1 MAEESQDLQSIQS
14 LKGVG
19 PKSASFLNNLGIFTI
34 PDAVMHL
41 PFRYEDRSFI
51 TPIGEAN
58 YQAPVLIEGEIMK
71 SSVVF
76 RGRRMLFTE
85 IYDGT
90 GKLTMR
96 MFNFAMAQHKA
107 LEEGKMIRCYG
118 NITPGPNGKQMIHP
132 QYQVFEKDVE
142 IEIEENLTPI
152 YPTTSGLQQNK
163 LKKIIEDSLRF
174 CEEHNLLKEN
184 LNTGNYSE
192 FGNLLETL
200 KFLHKPPVN
209 TDIEELIEG
218 KHPAQKSL
226 IKEELI
232 AHMLCAGILKNELEG
247 RTGPS
252 MGNESEEENRFLDT
266 LPFDLTNAQKR
277 SWEQIRNDLT
287 DVKPMRRLL
296 QGDVGSGK
304 TLIAALSALHSH
316 SNNWQTAFLCPT
328 EILAEQHF
336 NSFQAWFNELGLK
349 TELLTGS
356 TKAKDR
362 KLIVKELALGEIDV
376 LIGTHAIF
384 QSGVEFKRLG
394 LTIIDEQ
401 HRFGVHQRFS
411 MLEKGG
417 RQNSSPHQLI
427 MTATPIPRT
436 LAMTVYGSLETSIID
451 ELPPGR
457 NPVQTSSRPD
467 SLRDRVIKRVEEVC
481 LTGKRAY
488 WVCTLIEDSDE
499 LEAQSAEELFKEI
512 SNSLPKLKVGLVHGR
527 LKKEDKDF
535 VIKKFREGDIQLLVC
550 TTVIEVGVDVPEA
563 TLMIIENPER
573 LGLSQLHQLRG
584 RVGRKANTD
593 SHCLL
598 LYKEPLSGMAEE
610 RIKTM
615 ELTNDGFKIAEK
627 DLELR
632 GAGDIYGIRQSGLMD
647 LKIANPIRDSELLVE
662 AQTEALELGKNEKE
676 FAKIL
681 VKRWISNRVD
691 YSES

>member
-1 MAEESQDLQSIQS
+1 MTEESKDLHSIQN

-19 PKSASFLNNLGIFTI
+19 PKSASSLNNLGIFTI

-41 PFRYEDRSFI
+41 PFRYEDRSFV
-51 TPIGEAN
+51 TPIGDTA
-58 YQAPVLIEGEIMK
+58 YQVPVLIEGEIMK
-71 SSVVF
+71 STVVF

-132 QYQVFEKDVE
+132 QYQIFERE
-142 IEIEENLTPI
+142 QPIEIEDNLTPI

-163 LKKIIEDSLRF
+163 LKKIIETSIKF
-174 CEEHNLLKEN
+174 CEENNLLKEDPSK
-184 LNTGNYSE
+184 GSYSK

-200 KFLHKPPVN
+200 KFLHKPPVDTN
-209 TDIEELIEG
+209 ITDLIEG
-218 KHPAQKSL
+218 KHPAQKVL

-247 RTGPS
+247 RTGPLMAEES
-252 MGNESEEENRFLDT
+252 GNEGSFLDS
-266 LPFDLTNAQKR
+266 LPFHLTEAQKR
-277 SWEQIRNDLT
+277 TWREIKIDLT
-287 DVKPMRRLL
+287 GKNPMRRLL

-304 TLIAALSALHSH
+304 TLVGALAALHAN
-316 SNNWQTAFLCPT
+316 SNGWQTALLCPT

-336 NSFQAWFNELGLK
+336 NSFQTWFDHLGIK

-356 TKAKDR
+356 TKAKD
-362 KLIVKELALGEIDV
+362 KKQIVKELAKGEIDI

-384 QSGVEFKRLG
+384 QSGVDFDRLG

-417 RQNSSPHQLI
+417 KEQLSPHQLI

-436 LAMTVYGSLETSIID
+436 LAMTVYGSLETSVID

-467 SLRDRVIKRVEEVC
+467 SLRDKVIKRVEEVC

-488 WVCTLIEDSDE
+488 WVCTLIEDSEE

-512 SNSLPKLKVGLVHGR
+512 SQSLPKLKVGLVHGR
-527 LKKEDKDF
+527 LKKDEKDS
-535 VIKKFREGDIQLLVC
+535 VIEKFRKGDIQLLVC
-550 TTVIEVGVDVPEA
+550 TTVIEVGVDVPDA

-584 RVGRKANTD
+584 RVGRKANTE

-615 ELTNDGFKIAEK
+615 EMTNDGFQIAEK

-647 LKIANPIRDSELLVE
+647 LKIANPIRDSDLLVE
-662 AQTEALELGKNEKE
+662 AQDEALELSRNETE
-676 FAKIL
+676 FAETL
-681 VKRWISNRVD
+681 VKRWIGNRVD

>member
-1 MAEESQDLQSIQS
+1 MTEESKDLHSIQN

-19 PKSASFLNNLGIFTI
+19 PKSASSLNNLGIFTI

-41 PFRYEDRSFI
+41 PFRYEDRSFV
-51 TPIGEAN
+51 TPIGDTA
-58 YQAPVLIEGEIMK
+58 YQVPVLIEGEIMK
-71 SSVVF
+71 STVVF

-132 QYQVFEKDVE
+132 QYQIFERE
-142 IEIEENLTPI
+142 QPIEIEDNLTPI

-163 LKKIIEDSLRF
+163 LKKIIETSIKF
-174 CEEHNLLKEN
+174 CEENNLLKEDPSK
-184 LNTGNYSE
+184 GSYSK

-200 KFLHKPPVN
+200 KFLHKPPVDTN
-209 TDIEELIEG
+209 ITDLIEG
-218 KHPAQKSL
+218 KHPAQKVL

-247 RTGPS
+247 RTGPLMAEES
-252 MGNESEEENRFLDT
+252 GNEGSFLDS
-266 LPFDLTNAQKR
+266 LPFHLTEAQKR
-277 SWEQIRNDLT
+277 TWREIKIDLIG
-287 DVKPMRRLL
+287 KNPMRRLL

-304 TLIAALSALHSH
+304 TLVGALSALHAN
-316 SNNWQTAFLCPT
+316 SNGWQTALLCPT

-336 NSFQAWFNELGLK
+336 NSFQTWFDHLGIK

-356 TKAKDR
+356 TKAKD
-362 KLIVKELALGEIDV
+362 KKQIVKELAKGEIDI

-384 QSGVEFKRLG
+384 QSGVDFDRLG

-417 RQNSSPHQLI
+417 KEQLSPHQLI

-436 LAMTVYGSLETSIID
+436 LAMTVYGSLETSVID

-467 SLRDRVIKRVEEVC
+467 SLRDKVIKRVEEVC

-488 WVCTLIEDSDE
+488 WVCTLIEDSEE

-512 SNSLPKLKVGLVHGR
+512 SQSLPKLKVGLVHGR
-527 LKKEDKDF
+527 LKKDEKDS
-535 VIKKFREGDIQLLVC
+535 VIEKFRKGDIQLLVC
-550 TTVIEVGVDVPEA
+550 TTVIEVGVDVPDA

-584 RVGRKANTD
+584 RVGRKANTE

-615 ELTNDGFKIAEK
+615 EMTNDGFQIAEK

-662 AQTEALELGKNEKE
+662 AQDEALELSRNETE
-676 FAKIL
+676 FAETL
-681 VKRWISNRVD
+681 VKRWIGNRVD

>member
-1 MAEESQDLQSIQS
+1 MTEESKDLHSIQN

-19 PKSASFLNNLGIFTI
+19 PKSASSLNNLGIFTI

-41 PFRYEDRSFI
+41 PFRYEDRSFV
-51 TPIGEAN
+51 TPIGDTA
-58 YQAPVLIEGEIMK
+58 YQVPVLIEGEIMK
-71 SSVVF
+71 STVVF

-132 QYQVFEKDVE
+132 QYQIFERE
-142 IEIEENLTPI
+142 QPIEIEDNLTPI

-163 LKKIIEDSLRF
+163 LKKIIETSIKF
-174 CEEHNLLKEN
+174 CEENNLLKEDPSK
-184 LNTGNYSE
+184 GSYSK

-200 KFLHKPPVN
+200 KFLHKPPVDTN
-209 TDIEELIEG
+209 ITDLIEG
-218 KHPAQKSL
+218 KHPAQKVL

-247 RTGPS
+247 RTGPLMAEES
-252 MGNESEEENRFLDT
+252 GNEGSFLDS
-266 LPFDLTNAQKR
+266 LPFHLTEAQKR
-277 SWEQIRNDLT
+277 TWREIKIDLT
-287 DVKPMRRLL
+287 GKNPMRRLL

-304 TLIAALSALHSH
+304 TLVGALSALHAN
-316 SNNWQTAFLCPT
+316 SNGWQTALLCPT

-336 NSFQAWFNELGLK
+336 NSFQTWFDHLGIK

-356 TKAKDR
+356 TKAKD
-362 KLIVKELALGEIDV
+362 KKQIVKELAKGEIDI

-384 QSGVEFKRLG
+384 QSGVDFNRLG

-417 RQNSSPHQLI
+417 KEQLSPHQLI

-436 LAMTVYGSLETSIID
+436 LAMTVYGSLETSVID

-467 SLRDRVIKRVEEVC
+467 SLRDKVIKRVEEVC

-488 WVCTLIEDSDE
+488 WVCTLIEDSEE

-512 SNSLPKLKVGLVHGR
+512 SQSLPKLKVGLVHGR
-527 LKKEDKDF
+527 LKKDEKDS
-535 VIKKFREGDIQLLVC
+535 VIEKFRKGDIQLLVC
-550 TTVIEVGVDVPEA
+550 TTVIEVGVDVPDA

-584 RVGRKANTD
+584 RVGRKANTE

-615 ELTNDGFKIAEK
+615 EMTNDGFQIAEK

-647 LKIANPIRDSELLVE
+647 LKIANPIRDSDLLVE
-662 AQTEALELGKNEKE
+662 AQDEALELSRNETE
-676 FAKIL
+676 FAETL
-681 VKRWISNRVD
+681 VKRWIGNRVD

>member
-1 MAEESQDLQSIQS
+1 MTEESQDLQSIQS

-19 PKSASFLNNLGIFTI
+19 PKSASLLNNLGIFTI

-277 SWEQIRNDLT
+277 SWEEIRNDLT

-356 TKAKDR
+356 TKAKER
-362 KLIVKELALGEIDV
+362 KLIVKELALGEIDI

-417 RQNSSPHQLI
+417 KQNSSPHQLI

-436 LAMTVYGSLETSIID
+436 LAMTVYGSLETSVID

-527 LKKEDKDF
+527 LKKDDKDF

-598 LYKEPLSGMAEE
+598 LYKEPLSMMAEE

>member
-1 MAEESQDLQSIQS
+1 M
-14 LKGVG
+14 
-19 PKSASFLNNLGIFTI
+19 
-34 PDAVMHL
+34 
-41 PFRYEDRSFI
+41 
-51 TPIGEAN
+51 
-58 YQAPVLIEGEIMK
+58 
-71 SSVVF
+71 
-76 RGRRMLFTE
+76 
-85 IYDGT
+85 
-90 GKLTMR
+90 
-96 MFNFAMAQHKA
+96 
-107 LEEGKMIRCYG
+107 
-118 NITPGPNGKQMIHP
+118 
-132 QYQVFEKDVE
+132 
-142 IEIEENLTPI
+142 
-152 YPTTSGLQQNK
+152 
-163 LKKIIEDSLRF
+163 
-174 CEEHNLLKEN
+174 
-184 LNTGNYSE
+184 
-192 FGNLLETL
+192 
-200 KFLHKPPVN
+200 
-209 TDIEELIEG
+209 IEG

-277 SWEQIRNDLT
+277 SWEEIRNDLT

-550 TTVIEVGVDVPEA
+550 TTVIEVGVDIPEA

>member
-1 MAEESQDLQSIQS
+1 MTEESQDLQSIQS

-19 PKSASFLNNLGIFTI
+19 PKSASLLNNLGIFTI

-200 KFLHKPPVN
+200 RFLHKPPVN

-277 SWEQIRNDLT
+277 SWEEIRNDLT
-287 DVKPMRRLL
+287 DVRPMRRLL

-356 TKAKDR
+356 TKAKER
-362 KLIVKELALGEIDV
+362 KLIVKELSLGEIDI

-417 RQNSSPHQLI
+417 KQNSSPHQLI

-436 LAMTVYGSLETSIID
+436 LAMTVYGSLETSVID

-527 LKKEDKDF
+527 LKKDDKDF

-598 LYKEPLSGMAEE
+598 LYKEPLSMMAEE

>member
-1 MAEESQDLQSIQS
+1 MTEESKDLHSIQN

-19 PKSASFLNNLGIFTI
+19 PKSASSLNNLGIFTI

-41 PFRYEDRSFI
+41 PFRYEDRSFV
-51 TPIGEAN
+51 TPIGDTA
-58 YQAPVLIEGEIMK
+58 YQVPVLIEGEIMK
-71 SSVVF
+71 STVVF

-107 LEEGKMIRCYG
+107 LEEGKIIRCYG

-132 QYQVFEKDVE
+132 QYQIFERE
-142 IEIEENLTPI
+142 QPIEIEDNLTPI

-163 LKKIIEDSLRF
+163 LKKIIETSIKF
-174 CEEHNLLKEN
+174 CEENNLLKEDPSK
-184 LNTGNYSE
+184 GSYSK

-200 KFLHKPPVN
+200 KFLHKPPVDTN
-209 TDIEELIEG
+209 ITDLIEG
-218 KHPAQKSL
+218 KHPAQKVL

-247 RTGPS
+247 RTGPLMAEES
-252 MGNESEEENRFLDT
+252 GNEGSFLDS
-266 LPFDLTNAQKR
+266 LPFHLTEAQKR
-277 SWEQIRNDLT
+277 TWREIKIDLT
-287 DVKPMRRLL
+287 GKNPMRRLL

-304 TLIAALSALHSH
+304 TLVGALSALHAN
-316 SNNWQTAFLCPT
+316 SNGWQTALLCPT

-336 NSFQAWFNELGLK
+336 NSFQTWFDHLGIK

-356 TKAKDR
+356 TKAKD
-362 KLIVKELALGEIDV
+362 KKQIVKELAKGEIDI

-384 QSGVEFKRLG
+384 QSGVDFDKLG

-417 RQNSSPHQLI
+417 KEQLSPHQLI

-436 LAMTVYGSLETSIID
+436 LAMTVYGSLETSVID

-467 SLRDRVIKRVEEVC
+467 SLRDKVIKRVEEVC

-488 WVCTLIEDSDE
+488 WVCTLIEDSEE

-512 SNSLPKLKVGLVHGR
+512 SQSLPKLKVGLVHGR
-527 LKKEDKDF
+527 LKKDEKDS
-535 VIKKFREGDIQLLVC
+535 VIEKFRKGDIQLLVC
-550 TTVIEVGVDVPEA
+550 TTVIEVGVDVPDA

-584 RVGRKANTD
+584 RVGRKANTE

-615 ELTNDGFKIAEK
+615 EMTNDGFQIAEK

-662 AQTEALELGKNEKE
+662 AQDEALELSRNETE
-676 FAKIL
+676 FAETL
-681 VKRWISNRVD
+681 VKRWIGNRVD

>member
-1 MAEESQDLQSIQS
+1 MTEESKDLHSIQN

-19 PKSASFLNNLGIFTI
+19 PKSASSLNNLGIFTI

-41 PFRYEDRSFI
+41 PFRYEDRSFV
-51 TPIGEAN
+51 TPIGDTA
-58 YQAPVLIEGEIMK
+58 YQVPVLIEGEIMK
-71 SSVVF
+71 STVVF

-132 QYQVFEKDVE
+132 QYQIFERE
-142 IEIEENLTPI
+142 QPIEIEDNLTPI

-163 LKKIIEDSLRF
+163 LKKIIETSIKF
-174 CEEHNLLKEN
+174 CEENNLLKEDPSK
-184 LNTGNYSE
+184 GSYSK

-200 KFLHKPPVN
+200 KFLHKPPVDTN
-209 TDIEELIEG
+209 ITDLIEG
-218 KHPAQKSL
+218 KHPAQKVL

-247 RTGPS
+247 RTGPLMAEES
-252 MGNESEEENRFLDT
+252 GNEGSFLDS
-266 LPFDLTNAQKR
+266 LPFHLTEAQKR
-277 SWEQIRNDLT
+277 TWREIKIDLT
-287 DVKPMRRLL
+287 GKNPMRRLL

-304 TLIAALSALHSH
+304 TLVGALSALHAN
-316 SNNWQTAFLCPT
+316 SNGWQTALLCPT

-336 NSFQAWFNELGLK
+336 NSFQTWFDHLGIK

-356 TKAKDR
+356 TKAKD
-362 KLIVKELALGEIDV
+362 KKQIVKELAKGEIDI

-384 QSGVEFKRLG
+384 QSGVDFNRLG

-417 RQNSSPHQLI
+417 KEQLSPHQLI

-436 LAMTVYGSLETSIID
+436 LAMTVYGSLETSVID

-467 SLRDRVIKRVEEVC
+467 SLRDKVIKRVEEVC

-488 WVCTLIEDSDE
+488 WVCTLIEDSEE

-512 SNSLPKLKVGLVHGR
+512 SQSLPKLKVGLVHGR
-527 LKKEDKDF
+527 LKKDEKDS
-535 VIKKFREGDIQLLVC
+535 VIEKFRKGDIQLLVC
-550 TTVIEVGVDVPEA
+550 TTVIEVGVDVPDA

-584 RVGRKANTD
+584 RVGRKANTE

-615 ELTNDGFKIAEK
+615 EMTNDGFQIAEK

-647 LKIANPIRDSELLVE
+647 LYIANPIRDSELLVE
-662 AQTEALELGKNEKE
+662 AQNEALELSRNETE
-676 FAKIL
+676 FAETL
-681 VKRWISNRVD
+681 VKRWIGNRVD

>member
-1 MAEESQDLQSIQS
+1 MTEESQDLQSIQS

-19 PKSASFLNNLGIFTI
+19 PKSASLLNNLGIFTI

-142 IEIEENLTPI
+142 IEIEDSLTPI

-252 MGNESEEENRFLDT
+252 MGNESEEENSFLDT

-362 KLIVKELALGEIDV
+362 KLIVKELALGEIDI

-598 LYKEPLSGMAEE
+598 LYKEPLSMMAEE

>member
-1 MAEESQDLQSIQS
+1 MDEESIDLQSIQNI
-14 LKGVG
+14 KGVG
-19 PKSASFLNNLGIFTI
+19 PKGAISLNNLGIFTI
-34 PDAVMHL
+34 SDAAFHL

-51 TPIGEAN
+51 TPITDAN
-58 YQAPVLIEGEIMK
+58 YQTPVLIEGEIMK
-71 SSVVF
+71 STVVF
-76 RGRRMLFTE
+76 RGRRMLFSE

-107 LEEGKMIRCYG
+107 LEKGKMIRCYG
-118 NITPGPNGKQMIHP
+118 TITPGQNGKQMIHP
-132 QYQVFEKDVE
+132 QYQVFDKEDSIEVEK
-142 IEIEENLTPI
+142 NLTPI

-163 LKKIIEDSLRF
+163 LKKIIENSLEF
-174 CEEHNLLKEN
+174 CDEHNLLKEKSKDKE
-184 LNTGNYSE
+184 YSKY
-192 FGNLLETL
+192 GNLLETL
-200 KFLHKPPVN
+200 KFLHKPPVETN
-209 TDIEELIEG
+209 LNELIEG
-218 KHPAQKSL
+218 KHPAQQAL
-226 IKEELI
+226 IKEELV

-247 RTGPS
+247 RSGPS
-252 MGNESEEENRFLDT
+252 MKEISMHEDIFLKS
-266 LPFDLTNAQKR
+266 LPFDLTDAQNKV
-277 SWEQIRNDLT
+277 WKEILDDLLSK
-287 DVKPMRRLL
+287 VPMRRLL

-304 TLIAALSALHSH
+304 TLVGALAALHAQ
-316 SNNWQTAFLCPT
+316 SNNYQSAILCPT

-336 NSFQAWFNELGLK
+336 TSFSGWFKELGINVM
-349 TELLTGS
+349 LLSGS
-356 TKAKDR
+356 TKAKER
-362 KLIVKELALGEIDV
+362 KKIIEDLEKGNIDI

-384 QSGVEFKRLG
+384 QSGVVFKNLG
-394 LTIIDEQ
+394 LTVIDEQ

-417 RQNSSPHQLI
+417 QENQSPHQLI

-457 NPVQTSSRPD
+457 NPVQTSSRPN
-467 SLRDRVIKRVEEVC
+467 SYREKIIKRVEEVC
-481 LTGKRAY
+481 LSGKRAY

-499 LEAQSAEELFKEI
+499 LEAQSAEELYKEI
-512 SNSLPKLKVGLVHGR
+512 SNALPKLNVGLVHGR
-527 LKKEDKDF
+527 LKKDQKDS
-535 VIKKFREGDIQLLVC
+535 VINQFRKGNIQLLVC

-584 RVGRKANTD
+584 RVGRKANTE

-598 LYKEPLSGMAEE
+598 LYKEPLSGLAEE

-615 ELTNDGFKIAEK
+615 EATNDGFQIAEK

-647 LKIANPIRDSELLVE
+647 LKIANPIRDSNLLLD
-662 AQTEALELGKNEKE
+662 AQEEALELGRNDKD
-676 FAKIL
+676 FAKTL
-681 VKRWISNRVD
+681 VKRWIGNRVD
-691 YSES
+691 YSDS

>member
-19 PKSASFLNNLGIFTI
+19 PKSASLLNNLGIFTI

-85 IYDGT
+85 VYDGT

-277 SWEQIRNDLT
+277 SWEEIRNDLT

-356 TKAKDR
+356 TKAKER
-362 KLIVKELALGEIDV
+362 KLIVKELALGEIDI

-417 RQNSSPHQLI
+417 KQNSSPHQLI

-436 LAMTVYGSLETSIID
+436 LAMTVYGSLETSVID

>member
-1 MAEESQDLQSIQS
+1 MTEESQDLQSIQS

-277 SWEQIRNDLT
+277 SWEEIRNDLT

-304 TLIAALSALHSH
+304 TLIAALSTLHSH

-356 TKAKDR
+356 TKAKER
-362 KLIVKELALGEIDV
+362 KLIVNELALGEIDI

-598 LYKEPLSGMAEE
+598 LYKEPLSMMAEE

>member
-1 MAEESQDLQSIQS
+1 MTEESQDLQSIQS

-19 PKSASFLNNLGIFTI
+19 PKSASLLNNLGIFTI

-174 CEEHNLLKEN
+174 CEEHDLLKEN

-277 SWEQIRNDLT
+277 SWEEIRNDLT

-362 KLIVKELALGEIDV
+362 KLIVKELALGEIDI

-417 RQNSSPHQLI
+417 KQNSSPHQLI

-436 LAMTVYGSLETSIID
+436 LAMTVYGSLETSVID

>member
-1 MAEESQDLQSIQS
+1 MTEESQDLQSIQS

-19 PKSASFLNNLGIFTI
+19 PKSASLLNNLGIFTI

-142 IEIEENLTPI
+142 IEIEANLTPI

-200 KFLHKPPVN
+200 RFLHKPPVN

-277 SWEQIRNDLT
+277 SWEEIRNDLT

-362 KLIVKELALGEIDV
+362 KLIVKELALGEIDI

-384 QSGVEFKRLG
+384 QSGVEFKSLG

-417 RQNSSPHQLI
+417 KQNSSPHQLI

-436 LAMTVYGSLETSIID
+436 LAMTVYGSLETSVID

-527 LKKEDKDF
+527 LKKEDKDT

>member
-1 MAEESQDLQSIQS
+1 MTEESQDLQSIQS

-19 PKSASFLNNLGIFTI
+19 PKSASLLNNLGIFTI

-142 IEIEENLTPI
+142 IEIEANLTPI

-277 SWEQIRNDLT
+277 SWEEIRNDLT

-362 KLIVKELALGEIDV
+362 KLIVKELALGEIDI

-550 TTVIEVGVDVPEA
+550 TTVIEVGVDIPEA

-598 LYKEPLSGMAEE
+598 LYKEPLSMMAEE

>member
-1 MAEESQDLQSIQS
+1 MTEESQDLQSIQS

-19 PKSASFLNNLGIFTI
+19 PKSASLLNNLGIFTI

-200 KFLHKPPVN
+200 RFLHKPPVN

-277 SWEQIRNDLT
+277 SWEEIRNDLT

-436 LAMTVYGSLETSIID
+436 LAMTVYGSLETSVID

>member
-1 MAEESQDLQSIQS
+1 MTEESQDLQSIKS

-19 PKSASFLNNLGIFTI
+19 PKSASLLNNLGIFTI

-277 SWEQIRNDLT
+277 SWEEIRNDLT

-336 NSFQAWFNELGLK
+336 NSFQEWFNELGLK

-362 KLIVKELALGEIDV
+362 KLIVKELALGEIDI

-417 RQNSSPHQLI
+417 KQNSSPHQLI

-436 LAMTVYGSLETSIID
+436 LAMTVYGSLETSVID

>member
-1 MAEESQDLQSIQS
+1 MTEESQDLQSIQS

-19 PKSASFLNNLGIFTI
+19 PKSASLLNNLGIFTI

-184 LNTGNYSE
+184 LNAGNYSE

-252 MGNESEEENRFLDT
+252 MGNESEEENHFLDT

-277 SWEQIRNDLT
+277 SWEEIRNDLT

-356 TKAKDR
+356 TKAKEK
-362 KLIVKELALGEIDV
+362 KLIVKELALGEIDI

-417 RQNSSPHQLI
+417 KQNSSPHQLI

-436 LAMTVYGSLETSIID
+436 LAMTVYGSLETSVID

>member
-1 MAEESQDLQSIQS
+1 MTEESKDLHSIQN

-19 PKSASFLNNLGIFTI
+19 PKSASSLNNLGIFTI

-41 PFRYEDRSFI
+41 PFRYEDRSFV
-51 TPIGEAN
+51 TPIRDTA
-58 YQAPVLIEGEIMK
+58 YQVPVLIEGEIMK
-71 SSVVF
+71 STVVF

-132 QYQVFEKDVE
+132 QYQIFERE
-142 IEIEENLTPI
+142 QPIEIEDNLTPI

-163 LKKIIEDSLRF
+163 LKKIIETSIKF
-174 CEEHNLLKEN
+174 CEENNLLKEDPSK
-184 LNTGNYSE
+184 GSYSK

-200 KFLHKPPVN
+200 KFLHKPPVDTN
-209 TDIEELIEG
+209 ITDLIEG
-218 KHPAQKSL
+218 KHPAQKVL

-247 RTGPS
+247 RTGPLMTEES
-252 MGNESEEENRFLDT
+252 GNEGSFLDS
-266 LPFDLTNAQKR
+266 LPFHLTEAQKR
-277 SWEQIRNDLT
+277 TWREIKIDLT
-287 DVKPMRRLL
+287 GKNPMRRLL

-304 TLIAALSALHSH
+304 TLVGALSALHAK
-316 SNNWQTAFLCPT
+316 SNGWQTALLCPT

-336 NSFQAWFNELGLK
+336 NSFQTWFDHLGIK

-356 TKAKDR
+356 TKAKD
-362 KLIVKELALGEIDV
+362 KKQIVKELAKGEIDI

-384 QSGVEFKRLG
+384 QSGVDFDRLG

-417 RQNSSPHQLI
+417 KEQVSPHQLI

-436 LAMTVYGSLETSIID
+436 LAMTVYGSLETSVID

-467 SLRDRVIKRVEEVC
+467 SLRDKVIKRVEEVC

-488 WVCTLIEDSDE
+488 WVCTLIEDSEE

-512 SNSLPKLKVGLVHGR
+512 SQSLPKLKVGLVHGR
-527 LKKEDKDF
+527 LKKDEKDS
-535 VIKKFREGDIQLLVC
+535 VIEKFRKGDIQLLVC
-550 TTVIEVGVDVPEA
+550 TTVIEVGVDVPDA

-584 RVGRKANTD
+584 RVGRKANTE

-598 LYKEPLSGMAEE
+598 LYKEPLSGMAKE

-615 ELTNDGFKIAEK
+615 EMTNDGFQIAEK

-662 AQTEALELGKNEKE
+662 AQDEALELRRNETE
-676 FAKIL
+676 FAETL
-681 VKRWISNRVD
+681 VKRWIGNRVN

>member
-1 MAEESQDLQSIQS
+1 MTEESKDLHSIQN

-19 PKSASFLNNLGIFTI
+19 PKSASSLNNLGIFTI

-41 PFRYEDRSFI
+41 PFRYEDRSFV
-51 TPIGEAN
+51 TPIGDTA
-58 YQAPVLIEGEIMK
+58 YQVPVLIEGEIMK
-71 SSVVF
+71 STVVF

-132 QYQVFEKDVE
+132 QYQIFERE
-142 IEIEENLTPI
+142 QPIEIEDNLTPI

-163 LKKIIEDSLRF
+163 LKKIIETSIKF
-174 CEEHNLLKEN
+174 CEENNLLKEDPSK
-184 LNTGNYSE
+184 GSYSK

-200 KFLHKPPVN
+200 KFLHKPPVDTN
-209 TDIEELIEG
+209 ITDLIEG
-218 KHPAQKSL
+218 KHPAQKVL

-247 RTGPS
+247 RTGPLMAEES
-252 MGNESEEENRFLDT
+252 GNEGSFLGS
-266 LPFDLTNAQKR
+266 LPFHLTEAQKR
-277 SWEQIRNDLT
+277 TWGEIKIDLT
-287 DVKPMRRLL
+287 GKNPMRRLL

-304 TLIAALSALHSH
+304 TLVGALSALHAK
-316 SNNWQTAFLCPT
+316 SNGWQTALLCPT

-336 NSFQAWFNELGLK
+336 NSFQTWFDDLGIK

-356 TKAKDR
+356 TKAKD
-362 KLIVKELALGEIDV
+362 KKQIVKELAKGEIDI

-384 QSGVEFKRLG
+384 QSGVDFDRLG

-417 RQNSSPHQLI
+417 KEQLSPHQLI

-436 LAMTVYGSLETSIID
+436 LAMTVYGSLETSVID

-467 SLRDRVIKRVEEVC
+467 SLRDKVIKRVEEVC

-488 WVCTLIEDSDE
+488 WVCTLIEDSEE

-512 SNSLPKLKVGLVHGR
+512 SQSLPKLKVGLVHGR
-527 LKKEDKDF
+527 LKKDEKDS
-535 VIKKFREGDIQLLVC
+535 VIEKFRKGDIQLLVC
-550 TTVIEVGVDVPEA
+550 TTVIEVGVDVPDA

-584 RVGRKANTD
+584 RVGRKANTE

-615 ELTNDGFKIAEK
+615 EMTNDGFQIAEK

-662 AQTEALELGKNEKE
+662 AQDEALELSRNETE
-676 FAKIL
+676 FAETL
-681 VKRWISNRVD
+681 VKRWIGNRVD

>member
-1 MAEESQDLQSIQS
+1 MTEESQDLQSIQS

-19 PKSASFLNNLGIFTI
+19 PKSASLLNNLGIFTI

-200 KFLHKPPVN
+200 RFLHKPPVN

-277 SWEQIRNDLT
+277 SWEEIRNDLT

-356 TKAKDR
+356 TKAKER
-362 KLIVKELALGEIDV
+362 KLIVKELSLGEIDI

-417 RQNSSPHQLI
+417 KQNSSPHQLI

-436 LAMTVYGSLETSIID
+436 LAMTVYGSLETSVID

-512 SNSLPKLKVGLVHGR
+512 SNSLPKLKVGLVHGK
-527 LKKEDKDF
+527 LKKDDKDF

>member
-1 MAEESQDLQSIQS
+1 MTEESQDLQSIQS

-132 QYQVFEKDVE
+132 QYQIFEKDVE

-184 LNTGNYSE
+184 LNNGNYSE

-277 SWEQIRNDLT
+277 SWEEIRNDLT

-362 KLIVKELALGEIDV
+362 KLIVKELSLGEIDI

-417 RQNSSPHQLI
+417 KQNSSPHQLI

-436 LAMTVYGSLETSIID
+436 LAMTVYGSLETSVID

-527 LKKEDKDF
+527 LKKDDKDF

>member
-1 MAEESQDLQSIQS
+1 MTEESKDLHSIQN

-19 PKSASFLNNLGIFTI
+19 PKSASSLNNLGIFTI

-41 PFRYEDRSFI
+41 PFRYEDRSFV
-51 TPIGEAN
+51 TPIGDTA
-58 YQAPVLIEGEIMK
+58 YQVPVLIEGEIMK
-71 SSVVF
+71 STVVF

-132 QYQVFEKDVE
+132 QYQIFERE
-142 IEIEENLTPI
+142 QPIEIEDNLTPI

-163 LKKIIEDSLRF
+163 LKKIIETSIKF
-174 CEEHNLLKEN
+174 CEENNLLKEDPSK
-184 LNTGNYSE
+184 GSYSK

-200 KFLHKPPVN
+200 KFLHKPPVDTN
-209 TDIEELIEG
+209 ITDLIEG
-218 KHPAQKSL
+218 KHPAQKVL

-247 RTGPS
+247 RTGPLMAEES
-252 MGNESEEENRFLDT
+252 GNEGSFLDS
-266 LPFDLTNAQKR
+266 LPFHLTEAQKR
-277 SWEQIRNDLT
+277 TWREIKIDLT
-287 DVKPMRRLL
+287 GKNPMRRLL

-304 TLIAALSALHSH
+304 TLVGALSALHAN
-316 SNNWQTAFLCPT
+316 SNGWQTALLCPT

-336 NSFQAWFNELGLK
+336 NSFQTWFDHLGIK

-356 TKAKDR
+356 TKAKD
-362 KLIVKELALGEIDV
+362 KKQIVKELAKGEIDI

-384 QSGVEFKRLG
+384 QSGVDFNRLG

-417 RQNSSPHQLI
+417 KEQLSPHRLI

-436 LAMTVYGSLETSIID
+436 LAMTVYGSLETSVID

-467 SLRDRVIKRVEEVC
+467 SLRDKVIKRVEEVC

-488 WVCTLIEDSDE
+488 WVCTLIEDSEE

-512 SNSLPKLKVGLVHGR
+512 SQSLPKLNVGLVHGR
-527 LKKEDKDF
+527 LKKDEKDS
-535 VIKKFREGDIQLLVC
+535 VIEKFRKGDIQLLVC
-550 TTVIEVGVDVPEA
+550 TTVIEVGVDVPDA

-584 RVGRKANTD
+584 RVGRKANTE

-615 ELTNDGFKIAEK
+615 EMTNDGFQIAEK

-662 AQTEALELGKNEKE
+662 AQDEALELSRNETE
-676 FAKIL
+676 FAETL
-681 VKRWISNRVD
+681 VKRWIGNRVD

>member
-1 MAEESQDLQSIQS
+1 MTEESQDLQSIQS

-19 PKSASFLNNLGIFTI
+19 PKSASLLNNLGIFTI

-252 MGNESEEENRFLDT
+252 MGNESEGENYFLDT

-277 SWEQIRNDLT
+277 SWEEIRNDLT

-362 KLIVKELALGEIDV
+362 KLIVKELALGEIDI

-417 RQNSSPHQLI
+417 KQNSSPHQLI

-436 LAMTVYGSLETSIID
+436 LAMTVYGSLETSVID

-550 TTVIEVGVDVPEA
+550 TTVIEVGVDIPEA

>member
-1 MAEESQDLQSIQS
+1 MTEESKDLHSIQN

-19 PKSASFLNNLGIFTI
+19 PKSASSLNNLGIFTI

-41 PFRYEDRSFI
+41 PFRYEDRSFV
-51 TPIGEAN
+51 TPIGDTA
-58 YQAPVLIEGEIMK
+58 YQVPVLIEGEIMK
-71 SSVVF
+71 STVVF

-132 QYQVFEKDVE
+132 QYQIFERE
-142 IEIEENLTPI
+142 QPIEIEDNLTPI

-163 LKKIIEDSLRF
+163 LKKIIETSIKF
-174 CEEHNLLKEN
+174 CEENNLLKEDPSK
-184 LNTGNYSE
+184 GSYSI

-200 KFLHKPPVN
+200 KFLHKPPVDTN
-209 TDIEELIEG
+209 ITDLIEG
-218 KHPAQKSL
+218 KHPAQKVL

-247 RTGPS
+247 RTGPLMAEES
-252 MGNESEEENRFLDT
+252 GNEGSFLDS
-266 LPFDLTNAQKR
+266 LPFHLTEAQKR
-277 SWEQIRNDLT
+277 TWREIKIDLT
-287 DVKPMRRLL
+287 GKNPMRRLL

-304 TLIAALSALHSH
+304 TLVGALSALHAN
-316 SNNWQTAFLCPT
+316 SNGWQTALLCPT

-336 NSFQAWFNELGLK
+336 NSFQTWFDHLGIK

-356 TKAKDR
+356 TKAKD
-362 KLIVKELALGEIDV
+362 KKQIVKELAKGEIDI

-384 QSGVEFKRLG
+384 QSGVDFNRLG

-417 RQNSSPHQLI
+417 KEQLSPHQLI

-436 LAMTVYGSLETSIID
+436 LAMTVYGSLETSVID

-467 SLRDRVIKRVEEVC
+467 SLRDKVIKRVEEVC

-488 WVCTLIEDSDE
+488 WVCTLIEDSEE

-512 SNSLPKLKVGLVHGR
+512 SQSLPKLKVGLVHGR
-527 LKKEDKDF
+527 LKKDEKDS
-535 VIKKFREGDIQLLVC
+535 VIEKFRKGDIQLLVC
-550 TTVIEVGVDVPEA
+550 TTVIEVGVDVPDA

-584 RVGRKANTD
+584 RVGRKANTE

-615 ELTNDGFKIAEK
+615 EMTNDGFQIAEK

-662 AQTEALELGKNEKE
+662 AQDEALELSRNETE
-676 FAKIL
+676 FAETL
-681 VKRWISNRVD
+681 VKRWIGNRVD